1 MNSDTSSP
9 LAMIGALAGVAT
21 LAGILVVLVFQLT
34 LPYITANKAA
44 ALQKAIYEVVPNAHQ
59 VVSFLLDDQGQL
71 QPITADDKRLPFLY
85 AVFTDAGNLA
95 GVALEAVG
103 QGYQETIKVLY
114 GYDIGLERIVGFK
127 VLESKETPGLGDKI
141 EKDPGFA
148 QNFKALDVR
157 LSENQSKLRRSIVT
171 VKSGEKTDPWQIDGI
186 TGATISSQAI
196 GRILNQSANNR
207 LPVIAQNASRLSK
220 GEHVDRHQ

>member
-1 MNSDTSSP
+1 MNSDTNSP
-9 LAMIGALAGVAT
+9 IAMIGALAGVAT
-21 LAGILVVLVFQLT
+21 LAGILVVLVFQFT

-59 VVSFLLDDQGQL
+59 VVSFLLDEKGQL
-71 QPITADDKRLPFLY
+71 QTIAANDKRPPFLY
-85 AVFTDAGNLA
+85 AVFSDEGNFS
-95 GVALEAVG
+95 GVAVEASG

-141 EKDPGFA
+141 EKDPTFA

-157 LSENQSKLRRSIVT
+157 LSKNQSQLRQDIVT
-171 VKSGEKTDPWQIDGI
+171 VKSGEKTNPWQIDGI
-186 TGATISSQAI
+186 TGATISSKAI
-196 GRILNQSANNR
+196 GRILNQSASRR
-207 LPVIAQNASRLSK
+207 LPIIAENSSRLRK
-220 GEHVDRHQ
+220 GVYVDRHQ